1 MIKTK
6 FSRFTAM
13 ILVLVMVLCSFCI
26 NAFAGNG
33 SITFIVT
40 GDSIHNEGEHS
51 AYEEWINTSY
61 ELNGENIG
69 EIMEAVLSQYGYS
82 CDYSIGQY
90 GGYLNSITTPEGETL
105 GSYTN
110 GGKSGWMSS
119 VNDVMPDVSMDQFYP
134 KDGDV
139 VKIFYIDDYEAEI
152 YGYYSTF
159 NLNPAD
165 TVLRVSDSKGNV
177 IEPSWGAYSLF
188 NGKYSYSAS
197 ADGYITQNGDF
208 TVSGAGVT
216 IDITLEKCNNSS
228 TEGTTEEDTSSYDN
242 GEWGLFRKDSSNIPV
257 VSAETP
263 YRGNAEIKWASKINT
278 GWSGFSGMAIAN
290 DCIYTAADS
299 AVYKIDKNNGSVI
312 ASAELDLPIY
322 YTYFI
327 AYGDGK
333 VFVQLSDG
341 IIEAF
346 DGDSLNK
353 LWTSKTPNG
362 DTEGNGISPVYY
374 NDGKVYCG
382 TVCFNNKGK
391 GYYYCLNADTGEY
404 IWIIEGDQGEY
415 NGFYWSGCAAV
426 GDCIVVG
433 GEGGKLYIIESDGR
447 IADTYT
453 AKGDIRSTVTYSN
466 GYVYFTDKLGNIYSA
481 AINGNNFGEVK
492 STLINENVTASTSTP
507 AVYNGK
513 IYVGASGSY
522 NMNTYSTNGYFSVFD
537 TDLNRIYTTETEG
550 PVQSSPLIAVKG
562 DDVKVYFTC
571 NNSEGSLKVYD
582 GNECEDLISLEDYSN
597 YCLHSVIADSN
608 GTVYYQNDSGH
619 IIAIGK
625 SYDEVTTEIIT
636 EITTETQSSTE
647 TAADSSTEAT
657 TSSHS
662 GNGGGGGGG
671 SSSKINVSFTLTG
684 DSLWLTESNIYVNA
698 NTSAAELLRKVFD
711 DNGVV
716 CEGLDSGY
724 IKSVTYNGI
733 TLREF
738 EKGPNSGWMYK
749 VNGETPDVP
758 INNYKLSSGDKV
770 ELLYVDD
777 YTKVSYGGNSYW
789 DEEETSTEITTDE
802 TTEST
807 SVNENGND
815 EKTEIVVNGKTLSHS
830 FKDINEKHWAN
841 EAVTV
846 LYNNGI
852 INGKTKDTFAPGD
865 KVTRAEFVAMLY
877 RMSGESSKYSC
888 DLSDVSKESWYYNE
902 AAWAYNKG
910 IVYGIGENMFNP
922 DALITRQDMACIIDR
937 YAEKYGLKLEENSSD
952 MNFSDLSQISDYA
965 VKSVKRLYSGGVLKG
980 NDKNEFMPKSDTTRA
995 EAAIVIYG
1003 LLKNRN
1009 EVNN

>member
-6 FSRFTAM
+6 FSRFAAM
-13 ILVLVMVLCSFCI
+13 IMALVMVLCSLSI
-26 NAFAGNG
+26 NTFAESG

-40 GDSIHNEGEHS
+40 GDSIHNNGEHNG
-51 AYEEWINTSY
+51 YDEWINTSY

-105 GSYTN
+105 GAYTN
-110 GGKSGWMSS
+110 GSKSGWMSS
-119 VNDVMPDVSMDQFYP
+119 INDVITDVSMDQAYP
-134 KDGDV
+134 KSGDV
-139 VKIFYIDDYEAEI
+139 VEIFYIDDYEAEI

-165 TVLRVSDSKGNV
+165 TVLRVSDSAGNV

-216 IDITLEKCNNSS
+216 IDITLEKENNSS
-228 TEGTTEEDTSSYDN
+228 TEDTTEKETASYDN
-242 GEWGLFRKDSSNIPV
+242 GEWGLFRKDSLNIPV
-257 VSAETP
+257 VNADTP
-263 YRGNAEIKWASKINT
+263 YKGNAEIKWASKVNT
-278 GWSGFSGMAIAN
+278 DWSGFSGIAITEDSIFAS
-290 DCIYTAADS
+290 ADS
-299 AVYKIDKNNGSVI
+299 TVYKIDKNSGKITAN
-312 ASAELDLPIY
+312 AALDGAIY

-341 IIEAF
+341 RIEAF
-346 DGDSLNK
+346 DSDSLNK
-353 LWTSKTPNG
+353 LWTSKAPNG
-362 DTEGNGISPVYY
+362 DTEGNGISPLYY

-404 IWIIEGDQGEY
+404 IWTIEGAQGEY

-433 GEGGKLYIIESDGR
+433 GEGGKLYIIESDGS

-453 AKGDIRSTVTYSN
+453 VKSDIRSTVVYSN
-466 GYVYFTDKLGNIYSA
+466 GYIYFTDKIGNIYSA
-481 AINGNNFGEVK
+481 AINGNKFGEVK
-492 STLINENVTASTSTP
+492 SALINEKATSSTSTP

-513 IYVGASGSY
+513 IYVGAAGSY
-522 NMNTYSTNGYFSVFD
+522 DMNTYSTSGYFSVFD
-537 TDLNRIYTTETEG
+537 IDLNNIYTVETEG
-550 PVQSSPLIAVKG
+550 PVQSSPLISIKG

-582 GNECEDLISLEDYSN
+582 GNKCDDLINLSEYSN

-608 GTVYYQNDSGH
+608 GTIYYQNDSGN

-625 SYDEVTTEIIT
+625 SFDEAETETITETETSTEIIT
-636 EITTETQSSTE
+636 DTATEV
-647 TAADSSTEAT
+647 T

-662 GNGGGGGGG
+662 GNGGGGGA
-671 SSSKINVSFTLTG
+671 SKINVSFTLTG
-684 DSLWLTESNIYVNA
+684 NSLWLTESNVYVNA
-698 NTSAAELLRKVFD
+698 NTSAAELLKKVFD
-711 DNGVV
+711 DNNVA
-716 CEGLDSGY
+716 CEGLDTGY

-749 VNGETPDVP
+749 VNGETPEIS

-770 ELLYVDD
+770 ELVYVED
-777 YTKVSYGGNSYW
+777 YTKVNYGGNSYW
-789 DEEETSTEITTDE
+789 DDEETSTEVT
-802 TTEST
+802 TTEATESM
-807 SVNENGND
+807 SADESINN
-815 EKTEIVVNGKTLSHS
+815 EKTEIVVDGKTLSHT
-830 FKDINEKHWAN
+830 FKDINERHWAN

-846 LYNNGI
+846 LYSKGI
-852 INGKTKDTFAPGD
+852 INGKTKDTFAPVD
-865 KVTRAEFVAMLY
+865 KVTRAEFLVMLY
-877 RMSGESSKYSC
+877 RMSGDNGKYSC
-888 DLSDVSKESWYYNE
+888 DLTDISNENWYYNE
-902 AAWAYNKG
+902 ASWAYNNG
-910 IVYGIGENMFNP
+910 IVYGVGENRLNP

-937 YAEKYGLKLEENSSD
+937 YAEKYGVKLEQNSID
-952 MNFSDLSQISDYA
+952 MKFEDLNEISDYA
-965 VKSVKRLYSGGVLKG
+965 VSSVNKLYGAGVLKG
-980 NDKNEFMPKSDTTRA
+980 NDKNEFMPKAYTTRA
-995 EAAIVIYG
+995 EAAVVIYS
-1003 LLKNRN
+1003 LIKK
-1009 EVNN
+1009 